1 MGARRR
7 LLDLRVQMRYTA
19 LLSQTLGNGLRRVF
33 LLLLRVAAFP
43 LRRAKVVTALQFRV
57 MVIGSDRNLDRLVV
71 DVAQSILLMHLLV
84 VTGSFASAESL
95 LLGHLRLTSLT
106 VSYLLPMVAVVA
118 ACGHAGARLVLDAFL
133 RGPDRDLLPAHD
145 YWVV

>member
-1 MGARRR
+1 
-7 LLDLRVQMRYTA
+7 
-19 LLSQTLGNGLRRVF
+19 
-33 LLLLRVAAFP
+33 
-43 LRRAKVVTALQFRV
+43 
-57 MVIGSDRNLDRLVV
+57 
-71 DVAQSILLMHLLV
+71 MHLLV

-145 YWVV
+145 YWIV